1 VSIAPDHFI
10 DEAKALACVHCGLC
24 LSSCPTYLET
34 GNENHSPR
42 GRIYLMRELQNK
54 RIPLGSIPVQHL
66 DLCLGCRACETAC
79 PSGVEYGELLEHTR
93 DHIESKYSRSWFQS
107 FLRRVVIEGIFP
119 FPWRLKLCLLPGRIA
134 NALGLGW
141 LMPRFARDS
150 LDLIPQK
157 ISSGNVPKMT
167 TPSGKP
173 KGRLGFIEG
182 CVMQVMFADTNRA
195 SLQLLNEAG
204 WEVFTPSSQ
213 VCCGALYAHSGQLG
227 KARECAKANI
237 AVFDQFNLDL
247 IITNA
252 AGCGSTLKEY
262 GALLANDPEWAERAK
277 NFSTKIRDLTEH
289 LNVSQFDLE
298 ASNLKVTYHDACHLA
313 HPQGITTEPR
323 SLVKAVVGNN
333 FVELPESDVCCGSA
347 GSYNLTKPEMAARLQ
362 RRKINNIIS
371 TGADVVVTSNPGC
384 LLQIQSGL
392 KKAGRNI
399 HVMHI
404 ADFLA
409 NGIPDPPLD

>member
-1 VSIAPDHFI
+1 MVIKD
-10 DEAKALACVHCGLC
+10 
-24 LSSCPTYLET
+24 
-34 GNENHSPR
+34 R
-42 GRIYLMRELQNK
+42 GRV
-54 RIPLGSIPVQHL
+54 G
-66 DLCLGCRACETAC
+66 
-79 PSGVEYGELLEHTR
+79 GV
-93 DHIESKYSRSWFQS
+93 I
-107 FLRRVVIEGIFP
+107 
-119 FPWRLKLCLLPGRIA
+119 
-134 NALGLGW
+134 
-141 LMPRFARDS
+141 
-150 LDLIPQK
+150 
-157 ISSGNVPKMT
+157 
-167 TPSGKP
+167 
-173 KGRLGFIEG
+173 
-182 CVMQVMFADTNRA
+182 
-195 SLQLLNEAG
+195 
-204 WEVFTPSSQ
+204 
-213 VCCGALYAHSGQLG
+213 YAHSGQLG

-237 AVFDQFNLDL
+237 AVFEQLDLDL

-277 NFSTKIRDLTEH
+277 NFSKKIRDLTEH

-298 ASNLKVTYHDACHLA
+298 TSNLKVTYHDACHLA

-347 GSYNLTKPEMAARLQ
+347 GSYNLTEPEMAARLQ

-392 KKAGRNI
+392 KKAGKNI
-399 HVMHI
+399 VVVHI